1 MATSRPAS
9 SFHSLPSRSVI
20 SKVVS
25 LTKSM
30 PQGVSSPSTIVLT
43 RRVKSLL
50 SISSGEV
57 GLNPRLDAACPMTNA
72 VMESISVTDSVEP

>member
-1 MATSRPAS
+1 M
-9 SFHSLPSRSVI
+9 

-30 PQGVSSPSTIVLT
+30 PHGVSSPSTIVLT

-50 SISSGEV
+50 SISSGAV
-57 GLNPRLDAACPMTNA
+57 GLNPRLDAACSMTNA
-72 VMESISVTDSVEP
+72 AMESISLAERIEP